1 MGLSCTHLA
10 DRFWANYGIA
20 AIATTLFKA
29 HGWDFDRAVAAA
41 YWLKKGRLITTD
53 YGRYVT
59 IGLKLKA
66 LPIIPEDDAE
76 DLLREYNQKGLGRP
90 G

>member
-1 MGLSCTHLA
+1 MNQASDTLA
-10 DRFWANYGIA
+10 QKPWASHGIA

-29 HGWDFDRAVAAA
+29 HDWDFDRAVAAA
-41 YWLKKGRLITTD
+41 HWLKRGRLITTD
-53 YGRYVT
+53 YGRYVALG
-59 IGLKLKA
+59 IKAKA
-66 LPIIPEDDAE
+66 LPIIPAGDAD